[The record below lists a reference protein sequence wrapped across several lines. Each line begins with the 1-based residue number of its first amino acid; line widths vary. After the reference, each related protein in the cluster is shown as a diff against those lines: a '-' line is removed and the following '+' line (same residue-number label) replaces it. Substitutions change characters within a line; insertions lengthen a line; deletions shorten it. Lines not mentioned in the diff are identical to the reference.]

1 MKKCLVLLIAVLFHF
16 ASLFSQTANPNDP
29 NSYQYVFI
37 DAGESHSVA
46 LHCNGTVSCWG
57 DNAFGQLG
65 NNNNPTDSDVPVDV
79 RVSPTERLTGIIAVA
94 AGGNHTLAL
103 RYDGTVWAW
112 GNNSNGQLGDNSTT
126 QRNMAVQVR
135 AVGAGFLNNAVA
147 IEAGGSHSMAILDDG
162 RVVAWGLN
170 SSGQLADGSTTQR
183 IRPVYMTGIDAGE
196 TAYAIAAGES
206 HSYVL
211 QSNGRVKS
219 CGSDSAGELGDNGN
233 SGAGATTSFQYVN
246 TNSAGTIPLENI
258 IAIASGPIHGLA
270 LDNSGSL
277 WSWGLQSAG
286 SNDYALGRTVSVP
299 AYKYAG
305 QVDVVTNAVAISC
318 GENTSFALLNDGSM
332 MVFGDDDQGQLGL
345 GAGDQSTI
353 VPTALPAFSNI
364 LAIAG
369 GGTHTLLFLDD
380 NTIYSF
386 GNNNQGQLGLAY
398 TGGTEESPVLVTNY
412 DLGIIKA
419 DAGPD
424 QFYCVGD
431 SAQIGNEVPDYSTY
445 TYSWQPAFGLIG
457 GGVSTSRPD
466 TLAQPYSK
474 LSYAASIDYVLT
486 KNIRGGSPYAFCV
499 EPDTV
504 TVVSSDE
511 ANAHFVSTAPS
522 CTGDAVDFMCSGI
535 QGPFTTYEWDF
546 GSGANVPSGMD
557 TVINPTGITYNTA
570 GLKLVR
576 LTVTDSCGGT
586 RTTDIYSDGILIRQT
601 PSVSFTSNTPI
612 CSQETANFTN
622 TGSTGSAWT
631 YSWDFGLGA
640 LPSTSTAENPSGI
653 TYTNHGTKTVSLTIS
668 NGYCFDTYTDN
679 ITVIESP
686 TANFTSTAP
695 ECTGLDVDFTNTGST
710 GGTWTYAWNFGSGAT
725 PATSA
730 AENPSGIVY
739 NTAGTKVIELIVTN
753 GSCADTIVQ
762 TITIHQTP
770 DVGFSFTNNVC
781 GGTNVDFTNTGSTGS
796 SWTYSWDFGS
806 GALPATSNNENPVG
820 INYSTHGTKT
830 ITQTISSG
838 YCANTT
844 TQVLTILEKPIA
856 NFASTAPECTGL
868 DVDFTN
874 TGSTGGTWTYAWN
887 FGSGA
892 TPATSTAENP
902 SGVVYNTAG
911 TKLIE
916 LIVTDGSC
924 ADTIIQ
930 TITIHQTPDVS
941 FTSNAPQ
948 CANTGVNFTNTGSTG
963 TNWTYSWDF
972 GQGALPVSSSNENPV
987 GILYTSA
994 GNKNIVFTIADQYCN
1009 NTVIQ
1014 SINIHEIPIAD
1025 AGEDTTICANRSV
1038 QIGSNP
1044 ISGFSYSWFP
1054 ASTLD
1059 DPNIA
1064 NPIASPV
1071 ANQTQYILTVTN
1083 DSTLCQNFDTILVTM
1098 LNPIIANAG
1107 IDVEI
1112 CAYDSVQI
1120 GAGFIEGQI
1129 YSWIPQHGLSNPFAS
1144 NPIASPDSTTKYTL
1158 VVTDTAGCDAISDD
1172 VVVLVHPLPDAYAGE
1187 DDTIMGGT
1195 STQLIGSGG
1204 VQYAWMPPYSLD
1216 NPNLFNPI
1224 ASPDT
1229 STTYIL
1235 TVTDLFGCINT
1246 DTVNI
1251 IVYDFKE
1258 PFWLPTA
1265 FSPNNDGLND
1275 ILYVRGGNYESFE
1288 FSIFNR
1294 YGERIFKSTTVEN
1307 GWDGRNRE
1315 TGELMP
1321 SGAYVYKVHVKL
1333 ENGETHTANGIVNLI
1348 R

>member
-1 MKKCLVLLIAVLFHF
+1 
-16 ASLFSQTANPNDP
+16 
-29 NSYQYVFI
+29 
-37 DAGESHSVA
+37 
-46 LHCNGTVSCWG
+46 
-57 DNAFGQLG
+57 
-65 NNNNPTDSDVPVDV
+65 
-79 RVSPTERLTGIIAVA
+79 
-94 AGGNHTLAL
+94 L

-112 GNNSNGQLGDNSTT
+112 GDNSNGQLGDNSTT

-135 AVGAGFLNNAVA
+135 NIGWTGFLSNVVA

-170 SSGQLADGSTTQR
+170 SSGQLADGSTTLR
-183 IRPVYMTGIDAGE
+183 DRPVYMTGIDAGE

-219 CGSDSAGELGDNGN
+219 CGSDAAGELGDNGN
-233 SGAGATTSFQYVN
+233 SGAGAKTSLDYVN
-246 TNSAGTIPLENI
+246 TNSVGSIPLENI

-286 SNDYALGRTVSVP
+286 SNDDALGRVSAVP

-305 QVDVVTNAVAISC
+305 QVDLITNAVAISC
-318 GENTSFALLNDGSM
+318 GENTSFALLNDGSL

-353 VPTALPAFSNI
+353 SPTALPAFSNI
-364 LAIAG
+364 LAVAG

-386 GNNNQGQLGLAY
+386 GNNNQGQLGLTY
-398 TGGTEESPVLVTNY
+398 TGGTEQSPLVVTNY
-412 DLGIIKA
+412 DLGVLKA

-424 QFYCVGD
+424 QYYCVGD

-457 GGVSTSRPD
+457 GGVTTSRPD

-486 KNIRGGSPYAFCV
+486 KNMRGGSPYAFCV

-504 TVVSSDE
+504 TVSSNEE

-522 CTGDAVDFMCSGI
+522 CTGDNVDFMCSGV
-535 QGPFTTYEWDF
+535 QGPFTTYQWDF
-546 GSGANVPSGMD
+546 GSGANVPAGMD
-557 TVINPTGITYNTA
+557 TVVNPTGITYNTA

-576 LTVTDSCGGT
+576 LTVSDSCGGV
-586 RTTDIYSDGILIRQT
+586 RTTDTYSEGILIRQT

-631 YSWDFGLGA
+631 YSWDFGHGA

-653 TYTNHGTKTVSLTIS
+653 TYTNHGTKIVSLTIS
-668 NGYCFDTYTDN
+668 NGYCFDTSTGN
-679 ITVIESP
+679 ITVLESP

-710 GGTWTYAWNFGSGAT
+710 GGTWTYTWDLGSGAT
-725 PATSA
+725 PATSN
-730 AENPSGIVY
+730 AENPSGVVY
-739 NTAGTKVIELIVTN
+739 NTAGTKLIELIVTN

-770 DVGFSFTNNVC
+770 AVG
-781 GGTNVDFTNTGSTGS
+781 
-796 SWTYSWDFGS
+796 
-806 GALPATSNNENPVG
+806 
-820 INYSTHGTKT
+820 
-830 ITQTISSG
+830 
-838 YCANTT
+838 
-844 TQVLTILEKPIA
+844 
-856 NFASTAPECTGL
+856 
-868 DVDFTN
+868 
-874 TGSTGGTWTYAWN
+874 
-887 FGSGA
+887 
-892 TPATSTAENP
+892 
-902 SGVVYNTAG
+902 
-911 TKLIE
+911 
-916 LIVTDGSC
+916 
-924 ADTIIQ
+924 
-930 TITIHQTPDVS
+930 

-963 TNWTYSWDF
+963 ANWTYSWDF
-972 GQGALPVSSSNENPV
+972 GQDALPVSSSNENPV

-994 GNKNIVFTIADQYCN
+994 GNKNIVFTIADQNCN

-1064 NPIASPV
+1064 NPTASPV
-1071 ANQTQYILTVTN
+1071 ANQTQYILSVTN

-1172 VVVLVHPLPDAYAGE
+1172 VIVLVHPLPDAYAGE
-1187 DDTIMGGT
+1187 DDTIMAGT

-1235 TVTDLFGCINT
+1235 TVTDLFGCVNT

-1251 IVYDFKE
+1251 IVYDFEE

-1275 ILYVRGGNYESFE
+1275 ILYVRGGNYSSFE

-1307 GWDGRNRE
+1307 GWDGRSHE
-1315 TGELMP
+1315 TGEMMP
-1321 SGAYVYKVHVKL
+1321 SGAYMYKIHVKL

>member
-1 MKKCLVLLIAVLFHF
+1 MSLGKGKSKLFALLFFFPLFCLLSFSAKAQLVIDNSLTDQELVEQVLLGKGVQIFNITSTGANLAIGKFDGTASNIGLDSGIIMSTGNIFNAPGPNNSRNTTTQFGTPGDADLTNIIGSNTYDAAVLEFDF
-16 ASLFSQTANPNDP
+16 MPVSDTVRFR
-29 NSYQYVFI
+29 YVFSSEEYHEYVNSTYN
-37 DAGESHSVA
+37 DVF
-46 LHCNGTVSCWG
+46 
-57 DNAFGQLG
+57 AFLLSGP
-65 NNNNPTDSDVPVDV
+65 NPS
-79 RVSPTERLTGIIAVA
+79 
-94 AGGNHTLAL
+94 GGNYINKNIAL
-103 RYDGTVWAW
+103 IPGTTTPVSI
-112 GNNSNGQLGDNSTT
+112 NNVN
-126 QRNMAVQVR
+126 
-135 AVGAGFLNNAVA
+135 AG
-147 IEAGGSHSMAILDDG
+147 
-162 RVVAWGLN
+162 
-170 SSGQLADGSTTQR
+170 
-183 IRPVYMTGIDAGE
+183 Y
-196 TAYAIAAGES
+196 IAS
-206 HSYVL
+206 
-211 QSNGRVKS
+211 
-219 CGSDSAGELGDNGN
+219 N
-233 SGAGATTSFQYVN
+233 SGAWPGTSPSNMAYFIANGNGNGTGDPVNNADGLTVQYDGFTVVL
-246 TNSAGTIPLENI
+246 TAWAHVIPCQTYHI
-258 IAIASGPIHGLA
+258 
-270 LDNSGSL
+270 
-277 WSWGLQSAG
+277 
-286 SNDYALGRTVSVP
+286 
-299 AYKYAG
+299 K
-305 QVDVVTNAVAISC
+305 
-318 GENTSFALLNDGSM
+318 
-332 MVFGDDDQGQLGL
+332 
-345 GAGDQSTI
+345 
-353 VPTALPAFSNI
+353 
-364 LAIAG
+364 LAIADVTDRQLDSG
-369 GGTHTLLFLDD
+369 VFLEA
-380 NTIYSF
+380 NSF
-386 GNNNQGQLGLAY
+386 GSDEDEAVADFFH
-398 TGGTEESPVLVTNY
+398 SAPV
-412 DLGIIKA
+412 
-419 DAGPD
+419 
-424 QFYCVGD
+424 CVGE
-431 SAQIGNEVPDYSTY
+431 G
-445 TYSWQPAFGLIG
+445 
-457 GGVSTSRPD
+457 
-466 TLAQPYSK
+466 
-474 LSYAASIDYVLT
+474 
-486 KNIRGGSPYAFCV
+486 
-499 EPDTV
+499 
-504 TVVSSDE
+504 
-511 ANAHFVSTAPS
+511 
-522 CTGDAVDFMCSGI
+522 VDFINNGSTGFGVTHI
-535 QGPFTTYEWDF
+535 WDF
-546 GSGANVPSGMD
+546 GPGATPDSSYLENPSGIVYD
-557 TVINPTGITYNTA
+557 SPGFKTVKQTVILNCGMSVVTSSQVIYIREEPTA
-570 GLKLVR
+570 
-576 LTVTDSCGGT
+576 
-586 RTTDIYSDGILIRQT
+586 
-601 PSVSFTSNTPI
+601 SFTNTPVSCNNEPI
-612 CSQETANFTN
+612 DFTN
-622 TGSTGSAWT
+622 TGTSGSAWT
-631 YSWDFGLGA
+631 YSWNFGNGA
-640 LPSTSTAENPSGI
+640 IPASSNTENPTNISYTTSGEKI
-653 TYTNHGTKTVSLTIS
+653 ISLTIS
-668 NGYCFDTYTDN
+668 NGYCFDTYVDTL
-679 ITVIESP
+679 VISKTP

-710 GGTWTYAWNFGSGAT
+710 GGAWTYSWNFGSGAT
-725 PATSA
+725 PATST
-730 AENPSGIVY
+730 AENPSGVVY
-739 NTAGTKVIELIVTN
+739 NTAGTKVVELIVTN
-753 GSCADTIVQ
+753 GSCSDTIVQ

-820 INYSTHGTKT
+820 VSYSTHGNKT

-844 TQVLTILEKPIA
+844 TQVLTILEKPVA

-874 TGSTGGTWTYAWN
+874 TGSTGGAWTFAWD

-916 LIVTDGSC
+916 LIVTNGSC
-924 ADTIIQ
+924 ADTIVQ

-963 TNWTYSWDF
+963 TNWTYNWDF
-972 GQGALPVSSSNENPV
+972 GQDALPVTSSNENPV

-994 GNKNIVFTIADQYCN
+994 GNKNIVLTIADQHCN

-1014 SINIHEIPIAD
+1014 SINIHNIPIAD

-1038 QIGSNP
+1038 QIGSNS

-1059 DPNIA
+1059 DPNIS

-1158 VVTDTAGCDAISDD
+1158 FVTDIAGCDAISDD

-1204 VQYAWMPPYSLD
+1204 VQYAWMPPHSLD

-1235 TVTDLFGCINT
+1235 TVTDLFGCVNT

-1251 IVYDFKE
+1251 IVYYFEE

-1275 ILYVRGGNYESFE
+1275 ILYVRGGNYQSFE
-1288 FSIFNR
+1288 FSIFDR
-1294 YGERIFKSTTVEN
+1294 YGKLIFLSQSLEN
-1307 GWDGRNRE
+1307 GWDGTNQFS
-1315 TGELMP
+1315 GKDMP
-1321 SGAYVYKVHVKL
+1321 SGAYAYKILVKTID
-1333 ENGETHTANGIVNLI
+1333 GELYEGNGIVNLLK
-1348 R
+1348 

>member
-1 MKKCLVLLIAVLFHF
+1 MKNPFFISNMSLGRGKSKLFTLLLSFLVFCLLSFSVKAQLVIDNSLTDQELVEQVLLGKGVQIFNITSTGANLAIGKFDGT
-16 ASLFSQTANPNDP
+16 ASNIGL
-29 NSYQYVFI
+29 
-37 DAGESHSVA
+37 
-46 LHCNGTVSCWG
+46 
-57 DNAFGQLG
+57 
-65 NNNNPTDSDVPVDV
+65 DS
-79 RVSPTERLTGIIAVA
+79 GIIMSTGDIFDAP
-94 AGGNHTLAL
+94 GP
-103 RYDGTVWAW
+103 
-112 GNNSNGQLGDNSTT
+112 NNATNSTT
-126 QRNMAVQVR
+126 QFFTPGDADLTNIIGSNTYDAAVLEFDFMPVSDTVRFRYVFSSEEYHEYVNSGFNDVFGFLLSGPNPSGGNYVNENIALIPGTATPVSINNVNAGFIPTSGGAANNFPGTSPSNMAY
-135 AVGAGFLNNAVA
+135 F
-147 IEAGGSHSMAILDDG
+147 
-162 RVVAWGLN
+162 
-170 SSGQLADGSTTQR
+170 
-183 IRPVYMTGIDAGE
+183 
-196 TAYAIAAGES
+196 IA
-206 HSYVL
+206 
-211 QSNGRVKS
+211 
-219 CGSDSAGELGDNGN
+219 NGN
-233 SGAGATTSFQYVN
+233 GN
-246 TNSAGTIPLENI
+246 GTGHPTLNLDGLTVEYDGFTVVLTAWAHVIPCQTYHI
-258 IAIASGPIHGLA
+258 
-270 LDNSGSL
+270 
-277 WSWGLQSAG
+277 
-286 SNDYALGRTVSVP
+286 
-299 AYKYAG
+299 K
-305 QVDVVTNAVAISC
+305 
-318 GENTSFALLNDGSM
+318 
-332 MVFGDDDQGQLGL
+332 
-345 GAGDQSTI
+345 
-353 VPTALPAFSNI
+353 
-364 LAIAG
+364 LAIADVNDRQLDSG
-369 GGTHTLLFLDD
+369 VFLEA
-380 NTIYSF
+380 NSF
-386 GNNNQGQLGLAY
+386 GSDEDEAVADFFH
-398 TGGTEESPVLVTNY
+398 SAPV
-412 DLGIIKA
+412 
-419 DAGPD
+419 
-424 QFYCVGD
+424 CVGE
-431 SAQIGNEVPDYSTY
+431 G
-445 TYSWQPAFGLIG
+445 
-457 GGVSTSRPD
+457 
-466 TLAQPYSK
+466 
-474 LSYAASIDYVLT
+474 
-486 KNIRGGSPYAFCV
+486 
-499 EPDTV
+499 
-504 TVVSSDE
+504 
-511 ANAHFVSTAPS
+511 
-522 CTGDAVDFMCSGI
+522 VDFVNNGSTGSGV
-535 QGPFTTYEWDF
+535 TYIWDF
-546 GSGANVPSGMD
+546 GTGATPDSSYLENPSGIVYD
-557 TVINPTGITYNTA
+557 SPGFKTVKQTVILNCGMSVVTSSQVIYIREEPTA
-570 GLKLVR
+570 
-576 LTVTDSCGGT
+576 
-586 RTTDIYSDGILIRQT
+586 
-601 PSVSFTSNTPI
+601 SFTNTPVSCNNEPI
-612 CSQETANFTN
+612 DFTN
-622 TGSTGSAWT
+622 TGTSGSAWT
-631 YSWDFGLGA
+631 YSWDFGNGA
-640 LPSTSTAENPSGI
+640 IPASSNTENPTNISYTTSGEKI
-653 TYTNHGTKTVSLTIS
+653 IRLTIS
-668 NGYCFDTYTDN
+668 NGYCFDTYVDTL
-679 ITVIESP
+679 VIAETP

-730 AENPSGIVY
+730 AENPSGVVY

-753 GSCADTIVQ
+753 GSCADTIVQTITIHQTPNVGFSFTNNVCGGTNVDFTNTGSTGSSWTYSWDFGSGALPATSNNENPVGISYSSHGNKTITQTISSGYCANTTTQVLTILEKPIANFASTAPECTGLDVDFTNTGSTGGAWTYAWDFGSGATPATSNAENPSGVVYNTAGTKVVELIVTDGSCADTIIQ

-844 TQVLTILEKPIA
+844 TQVLTILEKPVA
-856 NFASTAPECTGL
+856 DFASTAPECTGL

-874 TGSTGGTWTYAWN
+874 TGSTGGAWTFSWN

-902 SGVVYNTAG
+902 SGIVYNTAG

-972 GQGALPVSSSNENPV
+972 GQDALPVSSSNENPV
-987 GILYTSA
+987 GILYSSA

-1038 QIGSNP
+1038 QIGSSP

-1059 DPNIA
+1059 NPNIA

-1129 YSWIPQHGLSNPFAS
+1129 YSWIPQQGLSNPFSS
-1144 NPIASPDSTTKYTL
+1144 NPIASPDSTTKYTV

-1172 VVVLVHPLPDAYAGE
+1172 VIVLVHPLPDAYAGE

-1216 NPNLFNPI
+1216 NPNLFNPV
-1224 ASPDT
+1224 ASPDST
-1229 STTYIL
+1229 TTYIL
-1235 TVTDLFGCINT
+1235 TVTDIFGCVNT

-1251 IVYDFKE
+1251 IVYDFEE

-1275 ILYVRGGNYESFE
+1275 ILYVRGGNYETFE
-1288 FSIFNR
+1288 FSVFDR
-1294 YGERIFKSTTVEN
+1294 YGKLIFLSQSPEI
-1307 GWDGRNRE
+1307 GWDG
-1315 TGELMP
+1315 THQFSGKDMP
-1321 SGAYVYKVHVKL
+1321 SGAYAYKILVKTTD
-1333 ENGETHTANGIVNLI
+1333 GEHFEGTGIVNLLK
-1348 R
+1348 